1 MSGIVVGID
10 GSHNASH
17 ALEWAMTEAAI
28 RNAPLTV
35 ITVNSVPASYWTGAP
50 VTLPG
55 DQDRVAEIRKTAE
68 AAVEEIASKLGAGR
82 PESVTVTALSGF
94 PAQTLIDASKDSDLL
109 VVGTAAAADSL
120 RSGLA
125 PSAIRSSI
133 TPAARSWSC
142 RRASDALIELQAPPG
157 LGRPGDRPAS
167 RAGWDHRGILWC
179 GRKGG
184 RDP

>member
-17 ALEWAMTEAAI
+17 ALEWAMAEAAI

-55 DQDRVAEIRKTAE
+55 DHDRVAEIRKTAE

-94 PAQTLIDASKDSDLL
+94 PVRTLIDASKDSDLL
-109 VVGTAAAADSL
+109 VVGTRGGGGFAPL
-120 RSGLA
+120 RLGSVSNQVVHHANCPVVVVPSG
-125 PSAIRSSI
+125 
-133 TPAARSWSC
+133 
-142 RRASDALIELQAPPG
+142 
-157 LGRPGDRPAS
+157 
-167 RAGWDHRGILWC
+167 
-179 GRKGG
+179 K
-184 RDP
+184 